1 MKQESK
7 KTSNLTIGAE
17 SFFSPKGGVMM
28 AKDDLVYV
36 IPAGQYGKEGVLALL
51 EQHPE
56 IKFVSLVGIDLA
68 GNDTDEKIPISV
80 FFDEYDKFFNATA
93 FQTDGSSVVLP
104 GIATLSNA
112 RVDIKADP
120 SVNWF
125 IDYNDGNID
134 PETGKPVGTL
144 RIPSFLRHATG
155 FIDSRS
161 ILRNTCDYVGDQILA
176 LVKKYGIKGTSINPD
191 DIEKIVFT
199 TATELEFWVKTPSQ
213 DVATRLLSASQKMQ
227 EQYWQR
233 THGVVRTALEQ
244 TVERLEKYG
253 FAPEMG
259 HKEVGGVKAQIDDSG
274 KLTFVLEQLE
284 VDWKYTNDPVQTAD
298 NEIAARI
305 IVREVFRENG
315 LEVTFQAKPIHGVAG
330 SGEHTHFGIG
340 AIMKNGKFVN
350 LFNPDDMKSEFLS
363 ALGYGAIMGI
373 LKHYEVINPFVSSTT
388 DSLNRLKPGF
398 EAPVCI
404 VTALGGETPDVPT
417 RNRSVLA
424 GLIRDIASPAA
435 TRFELRAPNPF
446 TNTFIAIAMCYLGAL
461 DGIKYALSSGKSTA
475 ELLAELSKKP
485 GEDADYLEKDR
496 AYRSEVDVFENFNDE
511 ERNAMFGKAPRT
523 VWENFKAL
531 STYPEKLDDLACD
544 AFQKRIMESFRLG
557 ALNRWALELQ
567 YRIIPENLS
576 KVIAAEQL
584 HADGDS
590 NALEVERWTKINAL
604 RTELGRDTEKGL
616 SIFSRIKKA
625 LAADDYDTAS
635 NLMVEMSDKMDQL
648 TDMYYEYSHNAF

>member
-1 MKQESK
+1 
-7 KTSNLTIGAE
+7 
-17 SFFSPKGGVMM
+17 MM
-28 AKDDLVYV
+28 TKDDLVYV

-176 LVKKYGIKGTSINPD
+176 LVKKYGIKGMSINPD

-284 VDWKYTNDPVQTAD
+284 VDWKYTSDPVQTAD

-417 RNRSVLA
+417 RNRSVLI

-531 STYPEKLDDLACD
+531 TTYPEKLDDLACD
-544 AFQKRIMESFRLG
+544 AFQKRIMESFKLG
-557 ALNRWALELQ
+557 ALSRWALELQ

-584 HADGDS
+584 HADDDS

-604 RTELGRDTEKGL
+604 RTELGRDTEKSL
-616 SIFSRIKKA
+616 SIFSKIKQA

>member
-1 MKQESK
+1 M
-7 KTSNLTIGAE
+7 T
-17 SFFSPKGGVMM
+17 
-28 AKDDLVYV
+28 KDDLVYV

-56 IKFVSLVGIDLA
+56 IKFVSLVGVDLA

-120 SVNWF
+120 GVNWF
-125 IDYNDGNID
+125 VDYNDGNVD

-161 ILRNTCDYVGDQILA
+161 ILRNTTDYVGEQILA
-176 LVKKYGIKGTSINPD
+176 LVKKYGIKGLSVNPD

-213 DVATRLLSASQKMQ
+213 DVETRLLSASQKMQ

-244 TVERLEKYG
+244 TVERLGKYG
-253 FAPEMG
+253 LQPEMG
-259 HKEVGGVKAQIDDSG
+259 HKEVGGIKAQIDDSG
-274 KLTFVLEQLE
+274 KLIFVLEQLE
-284 VDWKYTNDPVQTAD
+284 VDWKFSNDPVQTAD
-298 NEIAARI
+298 NEIQARI

-340 AIMKNGKFVN
+340 AILKNGKFVN
-350 LFNPDDMKSEFLS
+350 LFNPDDMNKEFLS
-363 ALGYGAIMGI
+363 SVGYGAIMGL
-373 LKHYEVINPFVSSTT
+373 LKHYEVINPFVSATT

-424 GLIRDIASPAA
+424 GLIRDIASPNA

-446 TNTFIAIAMCYLGAL
+446 TNTYITIAMCYLGAL
-461 DGIKYALSSGKSTA
+461 DGIKYALSSGKSTS

-485 GEDADYLEKDR
+485 GEAADYLEKDR
-496 AYRSEVDVFENFNDE
+496 AYRSEVDVFEAFSDA
-511 ERNAMFGKAPRT
+511 ERDAMFGKAPRT
-523 VWENFKAL
+523 VWENFKGL
-531 STYPEKLDDLACD
+531 TNYPEKLDDLACD
-544 AFQKRIMESFRLG
+544 AFQKRLMESFKEG
-557 ALNRWALELQ
+557 ALSRWALELQ
-567 YRIIPENLS
+567 FRTIPDNLS
-576 KVIAAEQL
+576 KVISAKQL
-584 HADGDS
+584 HIDGDS
-590 NALEVERWTKINAL
+590 NPLEVERWTKINAL
-604 RTELGRDTEKGL
+604 RTELGRDTEKSP
-616 SIFSRIKKA
+616 SIFSRIKAA
-625 LAADDYDTAS
+625 LSTGDYDTAS
-635 NLMVEMSDKMDQL
+635 DLMVAMNDKMDEL
-648 TDMYYEYSHNAF
+648 ADLYYEYSHNAF

>member
-1 MKQESK
+1 M
-7 KTSNLTIGAE
+7 T
-17 SFFSPKGGVMM
+17 
-28 AKDDLVYV
+28 KDDLVYV

-56 IKFVSLVGIDLA
+56 IKFVSLVGVDLA

-120 SVNWF
+120 GVNWF
-125 IDYNDGNID
+125 VDYNDGNID

-161 ILRNTCDYVGDQILA
+161 ILRNTTDYVGEQILA
-176 LVKKYGIKGTSINPD
+176 LVKKYGIQGLSVDPE

-213 DVATRLLSASQKMQ
+213 DVETRLLSASQKMQ

-253 FAPEMG
+253 LHPEMG
-259 HKEVGGVKAQIDDSG
+259 HKEVGGIKAQIDDSG
-274 KLTFVLEQLE
+274 KLIFVLEQLE
-284 VDWKYTNDPVQTAD
+284 VDWKFSNDPVQTAD
-298 NEIAARI
+298 NEIQARI

-330 SGEHTHFGIG
+330 SGEHTHLGIG
-340 AIMKNGKFVN
+340 AILKNGKFVN
-350 LFNPDDMKSEFLS
+350 LFNPDDMNKEFLS
-363 ALGYGAIMGI
+363 SIGYGAIMGI
-373 LKHYEVINPFVSSTT
+373 LKHYEVINPFVSATT

-424 GLIRDIASPAA
+424 GLIRDIASPNA

-446 TNTFIAIAMCYLGAL
+446 TNTYITIAMCYLGAL
-461 DGIKYALSSGKSTA
+461 DGIKYALSSGKSTG

-485 GEDADYLEKDR
+485 GEAADYLEKDR
-496 AYRSEVDVFENFNDE
+496 AYRSEVDVFEVFSDA
-511 ERNAMFGKAPRT
+511 ERDAMFGKAPRT
-523 VWENFKAL
+523 VWENFKSL
-531 STYPEKLDDLACD
+531 TTYPEKLNDLACD
-544 AFQKRIMESFRLG
+544 AFQKRLMESFEEG
-557 ALNRWALELQ
+557 ALSRWALELQ
-567 YRIIPENLS
+567 FRTIPDNLS
-576 KVIAAEQL
+576 KVISAKQL
-584 HADGDS
+584 HIDGDS
-590 NALEVERWTKINAL
+590 NPLEVERWTKINAL
-604 RTELGRDTEKGL
+604 RTELGRDTEKSP
-616 SIFSRIKKA
+616 SIFSRIKSA
-625 LAADDYDTAS
+625 LAAGDYDTAS
-635 NLMVEMSDKMDQL
+635 DLMVAMNDKMDEL
-648 TDMYYEYSHNAF
+648 ADLYYEYSHNAF

>member
-1 MKQESK
+1 M
-7 KTSNLTIGAE
+7 T
-17 SFFSPKGGVMM
+17 
-28 AKDDLVYV
+28 KDDLVYV

-56 IKFVSLVGIDLA
+56 IKFVSLVGVDLA

-120 SVNWF
+120 GVNWF
-125 IDYNDGNID
+125 VDYNDGNVD

-161 ILRNTCDYVGDQILA
+161 ILRNTTDYVGEQILA
-176 LVKKYGIKGTSINPD
+176 LVKKYGIKGLSVNPD

-213 DVATRLLSASQKMQ
+213 DVETRLLSASQKMQ

-253 FAPEMG
+253 LQPEMG
-259 HKEVGGVKAQIDDSG
+259 HKEVGGIKAQIDDSG
-274 KLTFVLEQLE
+274 KLIFVLEQLE
-284 VDWKYTNDPVQTAD
+284 VDWKFSNDPVQTAD
-298 NEIAARI
+298 NEIQARI

-340 AIMKNGKFVN
+340 AILKNGKFVN
-350 LFNPDDMKSEFLS
+350 LFNPDDMNKEFLS
-363 ALGYGAIMGI
+363 SVGYGAIMGL
-373 LKHYEVINPFVSSTT
+373 LKHYEVINPFVSATT

-424 GLIRDIASPAA
+424 GLIRDIASPNA

-446 TNTFIAIAMCYLGAL
+446 TNTYITIAMCYLGAL
-461 DGIKYALSSGKSTA
+461 DGIKYALSSGKSTS

-485 GEDADYLEKDR
+485 GEAADYLEKDR
-496 AYRSEVDVFENFNDE
+496 AYRSEVDVFEAFSDA
-511 ERNAMFGKAPRT
+511 ERDAMFGKAPRT
-523 VWENFKAL
+523 VWENFKGL
-531 STYPEKLDDLACD
+531 TNYPEKLDDLACD
-544 AFQKRIMESFRLG
+544 AFQKRLMESFKEG
-557 ALNRWALELQ
+557 ALSRWALELQ
-567 YRIIPENLS
+567 FRTIPDNLS
-576 KVIAAEQL
+576 KVISAKQL
-584 HADGDS
+584 HIDGDS
-590 NALEVERWTKINAL
+590 NSLEVERWTKINAL
-604 RTELGRDTEKGL
+604 RTELGRDTEKSP
-616 SIFSRIKKA
+616 SIFSRIKAA
-625 LAADDYDTAS
+625 LSTGDYDTAS
-635 NLMVEMSDKMDQL
+635 DLMVAMNDKMDEL
-648 TDMYYEYSHNAF
+648 ADLYYEYSHNAF

>member
-7 KTSNLTIGAE
+7 KTPNLNHRGGV
-17 SFFSPKGGVMM
+17 FFSPKGGVMM

-284 VDWKYTNDPVQTAD
+284 VDWKYTSDPVQTAD

-417 RNRSVLA
+417 RNRSVLI

-544 AFQKRIMESFRLG
+544 AFQKRIMESFKLG
-557 ALNRWALELQ
+557 ALSRWALELQ

-604 RTELGRDTEKGL
+604 RTELGRDTEKSL
-616 SIFSRIKKA
+616 SIFSKIKQA

>member
-1 MKQESK
+1 
-7 KTSNLTIGAE
+7 
-17 SFFSPKGGVMM
+17 MM
-28 AKDDLVYV
+28 TKDDLVYV

-284 VDWKYTNDPVQTAD
+284 VDWKYTSDPVQTAD

-350 LFNPDDMKSEFLS
+350 LFNPDDMRSEFLS
-363 ALGYGAIMGI
+363 ALGYGAIMGSRNHDAG
-373 LKHYEVINPFVSSTT
+373 LNPFVSSTPV
-388 DSLNRLKPGF
+388 SLNRLKPGV

-417 RNRSVLA
+417 RNRSVLV

-544 AFQKRIMESFRLG
+544 AFQKRIMESFKLG
-557 ALNRWALELQ
+557 ALSRWALELQ

-604 RTELGRDTEKGL
+604 RTELGRDTEKSL
-616 SIFSRIKKA
+616 SIFSKIKQA

>member
-1 MKQESK
+1 
-7 KTSNLTIGAE
+7 
-17 SFFSPKGGVMM
+17 MM
-28 AKDDLVYV
+28 TKDDLVYV

-284 VDWKYTNDPVQTAD
+284 VDWKYTSDPVQTED

-417 RNRSVLA
+417 RNRSVLI

-544 AFQKRIMESFRLG
+544 AFQKRIMESFKLG
-557 ALNRWALELQ
+557 ALSRWALELQ

-604 RTELGRDTEKGL
+604 RTELGRDTEKSL
-616 SIFSRIKKA
+616 SIFSKIKQA

>member
-1 MKQESK
+1 M
-7 KTSNLTIGAE
+7 T
-17 SFFSPKGGVMM
+17 
-28 AKDDLVYV
+28 KDDLVYV

-56 IKFVSLVGIDLA
+56 IKFVSLVGVDLA

-120 SVNWF
+120 GVNWF
-125 IDYNDGNID
+125 VDYNDGNVD

-161 ILRNTCDYVGDQILA
+161 ILRNTTDYVGEQILA
-176 LVKKYGIKGTSINPD
+176 LVKKYGIKGLSVNPD

-213 DVATRLLSASQKMQ
+213 DVETRLLSASQKMQ

-253 FAPEMG
+253 LQPEMG
-259 HKEVGGVKAQIDDSG
+259 HKEVGGIKAQIDDSG
-274 KLTFVLEQLE
+274 KLIFVLEQLE
-284 VDWKYTNDPVQTAD
+284 VDWKFSNDPVQTAD
-298 NEIAARI
+298 NEIQARI

-340 AIMKNGKFVN
+340 AILKNGKFVN
-350 LFNPDDMKSEFLS
+350 LFNPDDMNKEFLS
-363 ALGYGAIMGI
+363 SVGYGAIMGL
-373 LKHYEVINPFVSSTT
+373 LKHYEVINPFVSATT

-424 GLIRDIASPAA
+424 GLIRDIASPNA

-446 TNTFIAIAMCYLGAL
+446 TNTYITIAMCYLGAL
-461 DGIKYALSSGKSTA
+461 DGIKYALSSGKSTS

-485 GEDADYLEKDR
+485 GEAADYLEKDR
-496 AYRSEVDVFENFNDE
+496 AYRSEVDVFEAFSDA
-511 ERNAMFGKAPRT
+511 ERDAMFGKAPRT
-523 VWENFKAL
+523 VWENFKGL
-531 STYPEKLDDLACD
+531 TNYPEKLDDLACD
-544 AFQKRIMESFRLG
+544 AFQKRLMESFKEG
-557 ALNRWALELQ
+557 ALSRWALELQ
-567 YRIIPENLS
+567 FRTIPDNLS
-576 KVIAAEQL
+576 KVISAKQL
-584 HADGDS
+584 HIDGDS
-590 NALEVERWTKINAL
+590 NPLEVERWTKINAL
-604 RTELGRDTEKGL
+604 RTELGRDTEKSP
-616 SIFSRIKKA
+616 SIFSRIKAA
-625 LAADDYDTAS
+625 LSTGDYDTAS
-635 NLMVEMSDKMDQL
+635 DLMVAMNDKMDEL
-648 TDMYYEYSHNAF
+648 ADLYYEYSHNAF

>member
-1 MKQESK
+1 
-7 KTSNLTIGAE
+7 
-17 SFFSPKGGVMM
+17 MM

-284 VDWKYTNDPVQTAD
+284 VDWKYTSDPVQTAD

-496 AYRSEVDVFENFNDE
+496 AYRSEVDVFENFSDE

>member
-7 KTSNLTIGAE
+7 KTPNLNHRGGV
-17 SFFSPKGGVMM
+17 FFSPKGGVMM

-176 LVKKYGIKGTSINPD
+176 LVKKYGIKGMSINPD

-284 VDWKYTNDPVQTAD
+284 VDWKYTSDPVQTAD

-496 AYRSEVDVFENFNDE
+496 AYRSEVDVFENFSDE

-544 AFQKRIMESFRLG
+544 AFQKRIMESFKLG
-557 ALNRWALELQ
+557 ALSRWALELQ

-604 RTELGRDTEKGL
+604 RTELGRDTEKSL
-616 SIFSRIKKA
+616 SIFSKIKQA